1 MMQIVLLILGIFVL
15 IKGADWLV
23 DGSSAL
29 AKKWGIPSLIIGLT
43 IVAFGTSAPE
53 LIVSLIA
60 VIGGNTGTAFG
71 NVIGSNLANLLLILG
86 ITALVAAP
94 KIKSSTVWKEIP
106 FSLLAIV
113 VLFVVSND
121 LVIDKIRIFSLT
133 RADGLILLLFFIIF
147 VYYIIDVAR
156 GSRAEVGESLDIERM
171 SNRKISLLIIFGVIG
186 LFIGGKWVVDGAVF
200 IAKSF
205 GVSDFLIGA
214 TVIAIGTSLPEL
226 VTSVRAAMKKDLDMV
241 VGNIVGSNIFN
252 IFWILGIV
260 AVVAPIRVPA
270 GINFDIAF
278 LGLSTVLF
286 FAFMFLGKKRY
297 LERYQAVIFIAM
309 YIMYIAIIIFR
320 G

>member
-1 MMQIVLLILGIFVL
+1 MQIVLFVIGILAL

-29 AKKWGIPSLIIGLT
+29 AKKWGVSSLIIGLT

-86 ITALVAAP
+86 IAALIAAP
-94 KIKSSTVWKEIP
+94 KIKNSAIWKEIP

-121 LVIDKIRIFSLT
+121 LVIDKIEILSLT
-133 RADGLILLLFFIIF
+133 RVDGLVLLLFFIIF
-147 VYYIIDVAR
+147 VFYIIEVAR
-156 GSRAEVGESLDIERM
+156 GSRAEVGESLDIVKM
-171 SNRKISLLIIFGVIG
+171 SNRKITLLIIFGAIG
-186 LFIGGKWVVDGAVF
+186 LFIGGKWVVDGAVL
-200 IAKSF
+200 IAQRF

-214 TVIAIGTSLPEL
+214 TVIAVGTSLPEL
-226 VTSVRAAMKKDLDMV
+226 VTSVRAAMKKDLDLV

-252 IFWILGIV
+252 IFWILGLVSIV
-260 AVVAPIRVPA
+260 APVNIPSN
-270 GINFDIAF
+270 INFDIIF
-278 LGLSTVLF
+278 LGLATILL
-286 FAFMFLGKKRY
+286 FAFMFLGKKNY
-297 LERYQAVIFIAM
+297 LERYQAVIFI
-309 YIMYIAIIIFR
+309 IMYLVYITVIIFR

>member
-1 MMQIVLLILGIFVL
+1 MQIVLLILGIFIL
-15 IKGADWLV
+15 IKGAGWIV

-29 AKKWGIPSLIIGLT
+29 AKKWGVPSLIIGLT

-86 ITALVAAP
+86 IASLIAAP

-106 FSLLAIV
+106 FSLLAVV

-121 LVIDKIRIFSLT
+121 LIIDKIEIFSLT
-133 RADGLILLLFFIIF
+133 RVDGLILLLFFAIF
-147 VYYIIDVAR
+147 LYYIIGVAK
-156 GSRAEVGESLDIERM
+156 GSRAEIGESLEITRM
-171 SNRKISLLIIFGVIG
+171 SNRRIYLLILFGVLG
-186 LFIGGKWVVDGAVF
+186 LFIGGKWVVDGAIF
-200 IAKSF
+200 IAESF

-226 VTSVRAAMKKDLDMV
+226 VTSVRAAMKNDLDLA
-241 VGNIVGSNIFN
+241 VGNIIGSNIFN
-252 IFWILGIV
+252 IFWILGLV
-260 AVVAPIRVPA
+260 SVVAPVKIPLN
-270 GINFDIAF
+270 INFDIAF
-278 LGLSTVLF
+278 LGLSTLLL

-297 LERYQAVIFIAM
+297 LERYQAVIFIVM
-309 YIMYIAIIIFR
+309 YFVYITIIIFR

>member
-1 MMQIVLLILGIFVL
+1 MEIALFILGIFIL

-29 AKKWGIPSLIIGLT
+29 AKKLGVPSLIIGLT

-86 ITALVAAP
+86 IAAFIAAP
-94 KIKSSTVWKEIP
+94 RIKSSTVWKEIP
-106 FSLLAIV
+106 FSLLAIA

-121 LVIDKIRIFSLT
+121 LIIDKIEIFSLT
-133 RADGLILLLFFIIF
+133 RVDGLVLLLFFAIF
-147 VYYIIDVAR
+147 LYYIIDVAR
-156 GSRAEVGESLDIERM
+156 GSRAEVGESLEIVRM
-171 SNRKISLLIIFGVIG
+171 NNRKIYSLIILGALG

-226 VTSVRAAMKKDLDMV
+226 VTSVRAAMKRDLDLA
-241 VGNIVGSNIFN
+241 VGNIIGSNIFN

-260 AVVAPIRVPA
+260 SLVAPITIPIN
-270 GINFDIAF
+270 INFDIAF
-278 LGLSTVLF
+278 LGLSTALL

-297 LERYQAVIFIAM
+297 LEKYQAVIFIAM
-309 YIMYIAIIIFR
+309 YLLYIAIIIFR